1 MFVLPLVAQLLAT
14 MFSASNV
21 DRDTIFSY
29 STIIPVQ
36 IDHSVTGLRFH
47 YAKISGRVVDL
58 NQTPIAG
65 AFVSI
70 DILAGGRVSSAWV
83 ATDSDGR
90 FEHDSLLPGM
100 RYVFEASRIGYQG
113 AISKPIV
120 ASADTALAVEI
131 VLRALSPNMSRQLR
145 KEPQPHAPTLPPL
158 GVAMPT
164 PATAPRTGMR
174 KPIVRSSP
182 DRAMALSSL

>member
-1 MFVLPLVAQLLAT
+1 MLVLPLVAQLLAT
-14 MFSASNV
+14 ALSTSSAG
-21 DRDTIFSY
+21 RDTIFSY

-36 IDHSVTGLRFH
+36 IDHSVEGPRFH
-47 YAKISGRVVDL
+47 YARISGRVVDL

-70 DILAGGRVSSAWV
+70 DLIAGGRISSAWV

-100 RYVFEASRIGYQG
+100 RYVFEANRIGYQG

-131 VLRALSPNMSRQLR
+131 VLQDLSPSASSHLR
-145 KEPQPHAPTLPPL
+145 RVRLGGQIRNSGDKPHGLTSLP
-158 GVAMPT
+158 
-164 PATAPRTGMR
+164 
-174 KPIVRSSP
+174 
-182 DRAMALSSL
+182 